1 MANKKAS
8 STETEKFDFSN
19 EIEEMKKE
27 VLKYTED
34 KIDMEVEYAIKKA
47 EKKLIN
53 SKNFSIIKRDIII
66 ILLLILTVFL
76 TYSLYENGYF
86 DKYFEDETDV
96 VNKNSDNTSDI
107 TSNESEEKDSLSKL
121 IEEYSY
127 LLDNITISETS
138 NYLKDYYT
146 GNITSELKLYLSM
159 QNLDEE
165 KITVDEDTT
174 IINEE
179 DLIESYRKL
188 FDTSNYEPTSFTYN
202 GSDLKYLKSQKLYI
216 STSKLEKEKSNIKK
230 VIYDIEIN
238 DNDIEIYTVEAVIQ
252 DNKMY
257 NVATMKSAGK
267 YADDDSILE
276 SENKLTKVKYTFT
289 KTDSNT
295 LLSGIEA
302 E

>member
-96 VNKNSDNTSDI
+96 VNKKSDNFSDT

-121 IEEYSY
+121 VEEYSY
-127 LLDNITISETS
+127 LLDNVTISETS
-138 NYLKDYYT
+138 NYIKDYYT
-146 GNITSELKLYLSM
+146 GNITPELKLYLSM

-179 DLIESYRKL
+179 DLIESYTKL
-188 FDTSNYEPTSFTYN
+188 FDTNDYEPTSFTYN

-230 VIYDIEIN
+230 VIYDIEIS
-238 DNDIEIYTVEAVIQ
+238 DNEIEIYTVEAVIL

-267 YADDDSILE
+267 YADDDSLLE
-276 SENKLTKVKYTFT
+276 SESKLTKVKYSFT
-289 KTDSNT
+289 NTDSNT
-295 LLSGIEA
+295 ILSGIEA